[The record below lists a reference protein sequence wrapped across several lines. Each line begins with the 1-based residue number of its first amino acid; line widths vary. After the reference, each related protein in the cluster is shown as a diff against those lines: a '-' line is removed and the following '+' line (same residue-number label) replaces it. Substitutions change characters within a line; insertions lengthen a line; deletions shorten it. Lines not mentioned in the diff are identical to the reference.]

1 MNDHEEQ
8 SAVSASPPAQPVAQ
22 HAEPQQGGSFTR
34 DLDTGALVRNK
45 RIPAD
50 QPEQE

>member
-1 MNDHEEQ
+1 MIDHEEQ
-8 SAVSASPPAQPVAQ
+8 FAAPVPAQAAPQ

-45 RIPAD
+45 PIPAN